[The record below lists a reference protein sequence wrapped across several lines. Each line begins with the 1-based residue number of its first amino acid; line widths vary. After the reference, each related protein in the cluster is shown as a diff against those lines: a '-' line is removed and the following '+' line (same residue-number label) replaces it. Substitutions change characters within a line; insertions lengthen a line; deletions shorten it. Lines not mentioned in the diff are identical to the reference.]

1 MRNLKFKK
9 AESLLTELFEQY
21 LERIEE
27 NTDENNDTSFRDEEE
42 LMSDFFIY
50 LENSFGNL
58 K

>member
-1 MRNLKFKK
+1 MSNLKFKK
-9 AESLLTELFEQY
+9 AEGLLTELFEQY

-27 NTDENNDTSFRDEEE
+27 NTDENNDTSFRNEEE

>member
-1 MRNLKFKK
+1 MSNLKFEKV
-9 AESLLTELFEQY
+9 ESLLTELFEQY